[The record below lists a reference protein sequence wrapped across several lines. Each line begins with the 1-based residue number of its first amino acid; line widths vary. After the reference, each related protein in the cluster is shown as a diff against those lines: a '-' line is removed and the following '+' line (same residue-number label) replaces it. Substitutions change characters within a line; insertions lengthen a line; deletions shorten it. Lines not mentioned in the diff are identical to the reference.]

1 MATTRSSPKRAAVQE
16 PPMGSLRRIY
26 SDLAARSRYDFDSPT
41 ESWETRHARGRKL
54 RDRIPRRGQA
64 WWKPSADREDVVAQ
78 IDRTNSGRVAEL
90 LPIRMARMAASRFGF
105 LRGAAAVMAAD
116 LARTPSSGIRA
127 LIDGDAHVSN
137 FGLFGTIERDVV
149 FDLNDFD
156 EATVGPFEWDLK
168 RLAASIEVAGRDL
181 GYPKK
186 LRRRAVRGAIAGY
199 RQEMLRL
206 ERIGALDVWYLFLF
220 AGRKNADP
228 RLDPTTRKVLR
239 SAALRAGERNNT
251 TLLDE
256 IAQRGR
262 DGTWKLR
269 SMPPLQTRVSPSART
284 RVIDALPLY
293 GESLPRE
300 RRYLLGRYHVVDVAQ
315 RVVGVGS
322 VGTRDYIVL
331 LFGNDEHDP
340 LFLQVKEA
348 TAPGAEPY
356 VAPLPREFRN
366 HPGKRVVM
374 AQRALNGSPDILLG
388 WTRIEGR
395 PYYVRQLRNLKGA
408 VPIDHLGPVTFLD
421 YVGACGAI
429 LARAHARC
437 GDAAVIAG
445 YLGGSDVFDRALSR
459 FAERYADQTE
469 HDRETLL
476 KAIRLGRVA
485 AAPGSAP

>member
-1 MATTRSSPKRAAVQE
+1 VPRTRSPPPPE
-16 PPMGSLRRIY
+16 PNAPPTGGPLRRIY
-26 SDLAARSRYDFDSPT
+26 SDLAARSRYDFDAPV
-41 ESWETRHARGRKL
+41 ESWESRHERGRSL
-54 RDRIPRRGQA
+54 RDRTPRRTHA
-64 WWKPSADREDVVAQ
+64 WWKPARDREDIVAQ
-78 IDRTNSGRVAEL
+78 IERTNVGRVAEL

-116 LARTPSSGIRA
+116 LSRTPTSGIRA
-127 LIDGDAHVSN
+127 LIDGDAHLSN
-137 FGLFGTIERDVV
+137 FGLFGTVERDIV

-181 GYPKK
+181 GSPKK

-199 RQEMLRL
+199 RREMLRL
-206 ERIGALDVWYLFLF
+206 ERMGALDVWYLFLF
-220 AGRKNADP
+220 AGRKNSDP
-228 RLDPTTRKVLR
+228 RLDPSTRKLLR
-239 SAALRAGERNNT
+239 SAALRAGDRSNA

-262 DGTWKLR
+262 NGTWRLR
-269 SMPPLQTRVSPSART
+269 GMPPLQTRVSAATRAR
-284 RVIDALPLY
+284 VVQSLPLY

-340 LFLQVKEA
+340 LFLQVKEG
-348 TAPGAEPY
+348 TVPGAQPF
-356 VAPLPREFRN
+356 VPPLPREFQN
-366 HPGKRVVM
+366 HPGKRVVT

-395 PYYVRQLRNLKGA
+395 PFYVRQLRNLKGA
-408 VPIDHLGPVTFLD
+408 VPIDHLGPATFLE
-421 YVGACGAI
+421 YVAACGAI

-437 GDAAVIAG
+437 GDAAEIAG
-445 YLGGSDVFDRALSR
+445 YLGPSDSFDRALSR

-469 HDRETLL
+469 RDRDTLVE
-476 KAIRLGRVA
+476 AIRVGRV
-485 AAPGSAP
+485 SASSGTAG